1 MTEDYKI
8 IDFVHYGAKG
18 SFYCKRNA
26 NAFFIIGVLI
36 TFLFLLFSISMEDEN
51 NKIISLM
58 LTGLIFTGNLIHIM
72 FSKLYKGNNELH
84 YEYTV
89 NSIAT
94 VVLSFTFAAFLIL
107 VKMLSNRSIYLYFI
121 YFVIYACS
129 VVINMVLLINKIR
142 KGKFSE
148 YLKKENKKHLNSFV
162 IIVSSFSV
170 LGLIIGRVFAA
181 KASVE
186 IASTIV
192 EIIFLAL
199 LCIVSLGFGNFL
211 KLYYIKKYN
220 LS

>member
-1 MTEDYKI
+1 
-8 IDFVHYGAKG
+8 
-18 SFYCKRNA
+18 
-26 NAFFIIGVLI
+26 
-36 TFLFLLFSISMEDEN
+36 
-51 NKIISLM
+51 
-58 LTGLIFTGNLIHIM
+58 M

-107 VKMLSNRSIYLYFI
+107 VKMLSNRSVYLYFI
-121 YFVIYACS
+121 YFLIYACS
-129 VVINMVLLINKIR
+129 VVINMVLLISRIK

-148 YLKKENKKHLNSFV
+148 YLKKNKKHANSFV
-162 IIVSSFSV
+162 IIVSSLSI

-186 IASTIV
+186 FASTII

>member
-51 NKIISLM
+51 NKIICLI

-107 VKMLSNRSIYLYFI
+107 VKMLSNRNIYLYFI
-121 YFVIYACS
+121 YFVMYACS
-129 VVINMVLLINKIR
+129 VVINMVLLISRIK

-148 YLKKENKKHLNSFV
+148 YLKKKNKKHLNSFTV
-162 IIVSSFSV
+162 VVVFFSL
-170 LGLIIGRVFAA
+170 LGLIIGRVFATNL
-181 KASVE
+181 SIE
-186 IASTIV
+186 IASIIL
-192 EIIFLAL
+192 EIIFLDL
-199 LCIVSLGFGNFL
+199 LCITSLGFGNFV

>member
-1 MTEDYKI
+1 
-8 IDFVHYGAKG
+8 
-18 SFYCKRNA
+18 
-26 NAFFIIGVLI
+26 
-36 TFLFLLFSISMEDEN
+36 
-51 NKIISLM
+51 
-58 LTGLIFTGNLIHIM
+58 M
-72 FSKLYKGNNELH
+72 FPKLYKGNNELH

-107 VKMLSNRSIYLYFI
+107 VKMLSNRSVYLYFI
-121 YFVIYACS
+121 YFLIYACS
-129 VVINMVLLINKIR
+129 VVINMVLLISRIK

-148 YLKKENKKHLNSFV
+148 YLKKNKKHVNSFV
-162 IIVSSFSV
+162 IIVSSLSI

-186 IASTIV
+186 FASTII

>member
-1 MTEDYKI
+1 
-8 IDFVHYGAKG
+8 
-18 SFYCKRNA
+18 
-26 NAFFIIGVLI
+26 
-36 TFLFLLFSISMEDEN
+36 
-51 NKIISLM
+51 
-58 LTGLIFTGNLIHIM
+58 M

-107 VKMLSNRSIYLYFI
+107 VKMLSNRSVYLYFI
-121 YFVIYACS
+121 YFLIYACS

-148 YLKKENKKHLNSFV
+148 YLKKENKKNMNSFV
-162 IIVSSFSV
+162 IKVSLFSV
-170 LGLIIGRVFAA
+170 LELKIGKVFAA
-181 KASVE
+181 KASVDF
-186 IASTIV
+186 ASTIT

>member
-26 NAFFIIGVLI
+26 NAIFIIGVLI
-36 TFLFLLFSISMEDEN
+36 TFLFLLFSISMENER
-51 NKIISLM
+51 NKIISLI
-58 LTGLIFTGNLIHIM
+58 LTGLIFTGNLILIM
-72 FSKLYKGNNELH
+72 FSKLYKGNNKLH

-107 VKMLSNRSIYLYFI
+107 VKMLSNRSVYLYFI
-121 YFVIYACS
+121 YFLIYACS

-148 YLKKENKKHLNSFV
+148 YLKKENKKNMNSFV
-162 IIVSSFSV
+162 IKVSLFSV

-186 IASTIV
+186 FASTII

-199 LCIVSLGFGNFL
+199 LCIISLGFGNFL